1 MSHEL
6 ALVFLGF
13 AAFQVKHFICDYIL
27 QTRYQFSNKGFY
39 GHPGGLLHTGLH
51 GLASIPALLVFTRS
65 PATIGIIVVAEM
77 VVHYHTDWLKETIDR
92 TMKWTYSDAAYWWV
106 FGADQ
111 LVHQLT
117 YLAIIVIMA
126 TGMFGL

>member
-1 MSHEL
+1 MSHEV
-6 ALVFLGF
+6 ALVLLGF
-13 AAFQVKHFICDYIL
+13 MAFELKHFVCDYIL

-39 GHPGGLLHTGLH
+39 GHPGGILHAGLH

-65 PATIGIIVVAEM
+65 PATIGVFVVAEF
-77 VVHYHTDWLKETIDR
+77 VVHYHTDWVKEMIDR
-92 TMKWTYSDAAYWWV
+92 RMKWTYADAQYWRI

-117 YLAIIVIMA
+117 YLIIISLLA
-126 TGMFGL
+126 SGLAF